1 VLGITGMIS
10 LSLQLVT
17 RCWCIDNTRM
27 LSNLA
32 LGGQKVD
39 DLLTA
44 MQRQIIVEVRP
55 FFCFCLSSSVIFL
68 SSLFFFV
75 KMMIP
80 HPSSAYSSFMIPPI
94 LSSSS
99 LLLLFS
105 LFVCRRWTRCPPS
118 PRTKKIHLLPPL
130 LCPSSSAPRSSCQE
144 SYASRPVVSRRS
156 CVSRSTPRLPSN
168 FLQRLSIRALR
179 WRTR

>member
-1 VLGITGMIS
+1 MLLSIVSICSFFLLTMSFFLYFYYLTTRRYLPSFLSFSSFPSPPFLLLFSFRLRRRYPTSCVGDCDRDLWRLYGVLGITGMIS

-68 SSLFFFV
+68 SSLFF
-75 KMMIP
+75 
-80 HPSSAYSSFMIPPI
+80 
-94 LSSSS
+94 
-99 LLLLFS
+99 LL
-105 LFVCRRWTRCPPS
+105 
-118 PRTKKIHLLPPL
+118 K
-130 LCPSSSAPRSSCQE
+130 
-144 SYASRPVVSRRS
+144 
-156 CVSRSTPRLPSN
+156 
-168 FLQRLSIRALR
+168 
-179 WRTR
+179 

>member
-1 VLGITGMIS
+1 MRSYFFIFLFLWFLASFHCLNLLFFLLTMSFFFIFLLSDHTTIPSFITFSSFPSPPFLLLFSFRLRRRYPTSCVGDCDRDLWRLYGVLGITGMIS

-68 SSLFFFV
+68 SSFFF
-75 KMMIP
+75 
-80 HPSSAYSSFMIPPI
+80 
-94 LSSSS
+94 
-99 LLLLFS
+99 
-105 LFVCRRWTRCPPS
+105 C
-118 PRTKKIHLLPPL
+118 
-130 LCPSSSAPRSSCQE
+130 
-144 SYASRPVVSRRS
+144 
-156 CVSRSTPRLPSN
+156 
-168 FLQRLSIRALR
+168 
-179 WRTR
+179 